1 MIYLLD
7 ASALITAHNTYYGR
21 HRVPEFWAW
30 VRHHGTAGTLKMPD
44 EVFAEVRDGT
54 DALAEWMA
62 DDASKAA
69 LILKEETNLD
79 HVQTVLARYGDEL
92 SEADMVRIGRD
103 PFLIAAALGDPQER
117 CVVTA
122 EVWRPNRRG
131 ANRHVP
137 NVCHDVGVSWITP
150 IDLLDAL
157 DFSTGWDA

>member
-21 HRVPEFWAW
+21 HRVPEFWSW
-30 VRHHGTAGTLKMPD
+30 VRHHGATGSLKMPD

-54 DALAEWMA
+54 DDLAKWMTT
-62 DDASKAA
+62 DDTKAA
-69 LILKEETNLD
+69 LLLQEETDFD
-79 HVQTVLARYGDEL
+79 HLQTVLACYGDDL

-103 PFLIAAALGDPQER
+103 PFLIAAALADPQGR

-122 EVWRPNRRG
+122 EVYKQTKTG

-137 NVCHDVGVSWITP
+137 NVCADVGVAWITP
-150 IDLLDAL
+150 VDLLDAL
-157 DFSTGWDA
+157 DFTTGWDD